1 MAKIGLRNFLFGILT
16 EATDGTPTYGQ
27 AQKPAKAISA
37 KVDISNNDAKLYAD
51 DGLAESDTSFQS
63 GTVTLGIDDEDDK
76 VLATLLGHEIDE
88 SGEMVRNADDV
99 APYVGLGRVITKMI
113 NNVYKYK
120 VEFLYKVKFGEPSQ
134 ENNTKGE
141 SVEFGTHEIEGQ
153 VAKLANGDWSK
164 TKTFDSM
171 PEAQE
176 YLNSFF
182 ESPSPVG
189 TQYTVTYSANGGT
202 GTIDPVT
209 VDAGESI
216 TLSDGTGL
224 TAPSGKEFAG
234 WATTDSATE
243 ADVASPYTPSADVTL
258 YAVWIDTTV
267 TQYTV
272 TYDVNG
278 GTGTV
283 APATVDAGDSVTLD
297 DGTGITAP
305 TGKVFAGWATTNDAT
320 VADVTSPYTPSAD
333 ITIYAVWDD
342 E

>member
-16 EATDGTPTYGQ
+16 EATDGTATYGTG
-27 AQKPAKAISA
+27 QKPAKAISC

-63 GTVTLGIDDEDDK
+63 GTVTLGIDDENDQM
-76 VLATLLGHEIDE
+76 LATLLGHEISED
-88 SGEMVRNADDV
+88 GEIMRNADDV
-99 APYVGLGRVITKMI
+99 APYVGLGRIITKMV

-134 ENNTKGE
+134 ENDTKGE
-141 SVEFGTHEIEGQ
+141 TLEFGTSEIEGQ
-153 VAKLANGDWSK
+153 VAKLANGDWSA

-171 PEAQE
+171 AEAQE

-182 ESPSPVG
+182 SGVAPVG
-189 TQYTVTYSANGGT
+189 TQYTVSYDANGGT
-202 GTIDPVT
+202 GSVASVT
-209 VDAGESI
+209 VEAGVSVN
-216 TLSDGTGL
+216 LSDGTGL

-234 WATTDSATE
+234 WATTESATTS
-243 ADVASPYTPSADVTL
+243 DVASPYTPTADVTL
-258 YAVWIDTTV
+258 YAVWADVAT
-267 TQYTV
+267 YTV

-283 APATVDAGDSVTLD
+283 APATVDVGDSVNLD
-297 DGTGITAP
+297 DGTGITP
-305 TGKVFAGWATTNDAT
+305 PSGKQFAGWATTDDAT
-320 VADVTSPYTPSAD
+320 VADVTSPYTPTAD
-333 ITIYAVWDD
+333 ITIYAVWED